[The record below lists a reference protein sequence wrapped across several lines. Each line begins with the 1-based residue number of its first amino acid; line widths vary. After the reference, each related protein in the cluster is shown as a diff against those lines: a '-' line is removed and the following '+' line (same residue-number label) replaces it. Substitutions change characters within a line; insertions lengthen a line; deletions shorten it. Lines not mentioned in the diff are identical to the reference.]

1 MLATSDYGRN
11 IQKNIN
17 AVVSDEKFN
26 QTVVRRGLD
35 QKTNRV
41 FESPIPLSVMFKD
54 AKKFNIQNPI
64 IGTLLSQ
71 VNANKISHAK
81 VKELLSQAK
90 DEELQTRLHRL
101 KKRIDKSDDNNNN
114 NNFDDSDDNDNN
126 GGELPHRFNNLRY
139 NSNDE
144 ELFHRYNDLRAP
156 IPNNNEEEE
165 LLWRYNNLRE
175 PLFRDTPPSPPFPLR
190 RSDIEKDDVS
200 FLPPQPPF
208 LDVLKIDF
216 DRPITNLVDKNNNI
230 IEMILKNEKQDLH
243 KLDLYLSEQLS
254 KLFPEVDDGADDKF
268 P

>member
-1 MLATSDYGRN
+1 MSYVILPFGLVRKEKKVKLVLPKNYGASQYIKRLPYISKEDSNFQNLIIDIVNNRSDLKKVLLATSDYGRN

-41 FESPIPLSVMFKD
+41 FESPIPLSVIFKD

-90 DEELQTRLHRL
+90 DEELQTRLHTL
-101 KKRIDKSDDNNNN
+101 KKRFDNNNN
-114 NNFDDSDDNDNN
+114 NINFDDSDDNDNN

-144 ELFHRYNDLRAP
+144 ELLHRYNDLRAP
-156 IPNNNEEEE
+156 IPNNSEEEEE
-165 LLWRYNNLRE
+165 LL
-175 PLFRDTPPSPPFPLR
+175 
-190 RSDIEKDDVS
+190 
-200 FLPPQPPF
+200 
-208 LDVLKIDF
+208 
-216 DRPITNLVDKNNNI
+216 
-230 IEMILKNEKQDLH
+230 
-243 KLDLYLSEQLS
+243 
-254 KLFPEVDDGADDKF
+254 
-268 P
+268 